1 MNLDQSNEMWQVEVG
16 GQIYEAPLAE
26 LPEWIGEGSLQ
37 PNDKVRKGNLRWI
50 EAQKVPSLVPFFNAR
65 ANGEPMPVVQS
76 MTVGSVNAEE
86 PLQAAPIAS
95 EAPTASLPRQ
105 LSDGGSL
112 AERHSTPG
120 RSQNAAHP
128 QAAMSGQC
136 ANHLDRQAAYLC
148 KGCGLELCKACPS
161 SYGGVRICPGCG
173 GMCRSVAEAATHAKR
188 AAVDS
193 GIGSESFGFSD
204 FGRAIAYP
212 FKFKSS
218 LFLGGLMFMIF
229 TFGQSAASLGS
240 LFLAAAAIFCF
251 MLANMVVFGIRAN
264 LIDNFTQGNL
274 DVDFMPSFDDFS
286 IWDDVI
292 QPFFLYIAANI
303 ASFGPFVLVVAVGTY
318 LVLSSA
324 AAEMQKFNRELTGVP
339 GTQVYAPDRT
349 AEQTK
354 EVNEILNKVKQQNE
368 RRVADQQT
376 AAASAETGQGA
387 AVTETPGQV
396 PDQQKLDELLQEI
409 RTKQLQ
415 SAQPVQ
421 AEFDQA
427 GYLAA
432 LQKIIR
438 LAAPLVVFGFLTL
451 LWGLF
456 YYPAACAVAGYTRS
470 FTATINPMV
479 GLDTIRR
486 LGGSY
491 VLILL
496 MGLIIGVMSLVIA
509 GVVGMLFSPLDLP
522 KVGNL
527 PATIIGSF
535 ITFYFSVVF
544 SCILGY
550 ALFKSRD
557 KLKLAR

>member
-1 MNLDQSNEMWQVEVG
+1 MDQDHNNEVWQVEVG

-26 LPEWIGEGSLQ
+26 LPEWIGEGSLL
-37 PNDKVRKGNLRWI
+37 PSDKVRKGNLRWI
-50 EAQKVPSLVPFFNAR
+50 EAQKVPSLIPFFNAR
-65 ANGEPMPVVQS
+65 AKGEPMPVVQS
-76 MTVGSVNAEE
+76 TTNAAVPPEVPVHAASV
-86 PLQAAPIAS
+86 AS
-95 EAPTASLPRQ
+95 EAKTVDLPQALPNSRNVT
-105 LSDGGSL
+105 
-112 AERHSTPG
+112 ERVSTPG
-120 RSQNAAHP
+120 RPQSSTNTRAAT
-128 QAAMSGQC
+128 SGQC
-136 ANHLDRQAAYLC
+136 ANHSDRQAAYLC

-173 GMCRSVAEAATHAKR
+173 GMCRSVAEAATQAKR
-188 AAVDS
+188 AAVNS

-212 FKFKSS
+212 FKFRSS

-229 TFGQSAASLGS
+229 TFGQSAASLGN

-274 DVDFMPSFDDFS
+274 DVDFMPSFDNFS
-286 IWDDVI
+286 LWDDVVH
-292 QPFFLYIAANI
+292 PFFLYIAANI
-303 ASFGPFVLVVAVGTY
+303 VSFGPFVLVVAIGTY

-324 AAEMQKFNRELTGVP
+324 AAEIQKFNRELTSVP
-339 GTQVYAPDRT
+339 GTEIYAPDRT

-354 EVNEILNKVKQQNE
+354 EVNEILSKVKQQNE
-368 RRVADQQT
+368 RRMTDQQT
-376 AAASAETGQGA
+376 AAASAETGQTA
-387 AVTETPGQV
+387 AATGITDQV
-396 PDQQKLDELLQEI
+396 PDQEKLDQLLQEI

-427 GYLAA
+427 GYMAA
-432 LQKIIR
+432 LQKILR

-509 GVVGMLFSPLDLP
+509 GVVGILFSPLDLP

-535 ITFYFSVVF
+535 VTFYFSVVF